1 MHFHTNILALTILL
15 AGCTSH
21 AVTPGDTT
29 GPETWGASDNVTHI
43 ENLYF
48 SGQVDT
54 ESLHMAKLQGVTT
67 IVNTRYP
74 AEMDW
79 DEKSIAENLGL
90 EYIIIPISR
99 DSDTF
104 DPQTIAQID
113 TVVRERKG
121 QKILMHC
128 SSGNR
133 VAAWYAIH
141 LIDKQNMKDDEAL
154 AVARKNG
161 LTRAGMEKRVHT
173 YLGEQNR

>member
-1 MHFHTNILALTILL
+1 MHFRTNIAAITILL
-15 AGCTSH
+15 AGCASH
-21 AVTPGDTT
+21 AVTPKDTT

-48 SGQVDT
+48 SGQVDA
-54 ESLHMAKLQGVTT
+54 ESLHMARMQGVTT

-74 AEMDW
+74 SEMDW
-79 DEKSIAENLGL
+79 DEKSAAENIGL
-90 EYIIIPISR
+90 EYISIPISR

-104 DPQTIAQID
+104 DPQTIARID
-113 TVVRERKG
+113 AVVGERTG

-141 LIDKQNMKDDEAL
+141 LVEKQNMKDDDAID
-154 AVARKNG
+154 VARRNG
-161 LTRAGMEKRVHT
+161 LTREGMESRVHV
-173 YLGEQNR
+173 YLDKNDH

>member
-1 MHFHTNILALTILL
+1 VHFRTNIAAITILL
-15 AGCTSH
+15 AGCASH

-48 SGQVDT
+48 SGQVDA
-54 ESLHMAKLQGVTT
+54 ESLHMARMQGVTT

-74 AEMDW
+74 SEMDW
-79 DEKSIAENLGL
+79 DEKSAAENIGL
-90 EYIIIPISR
+90 EYISIPISR

-104 DPQTIAQID
+104 DPQTIARID
-113 TVVRERKG
+113 AVVGERTG

-141 LIDKQNMKDDEAL
+141 LVEKQNMKDDDAID
-154 AVARKNG
+154 VARRNG
-161 LTRAGMEKRVHT
+161 LTREGMESRVHV
-173 YLGEQNR
+173 YLDKNDH

>member
-1 MHFHTNILALTILL
+1 VHFRTNIAAITILL
-15 AGCTSH
+15 AGCASH
-21 AVTPGDTT
+21 AVTPEDTT

-48 SGQVDT
+48 SGQVDA
-54 ESLHMAKLQGVTT
+54 ESLHMARMQGVTT

-74 AEMDW
+74 SEMDW
-79 DEKSIAENLGL
+79 DEKSAAENIGL
-90 EYIIIPISR
+90 EYISIPISR

-104 DPQTIAQID
+104 DPQTIARID
-113 TVVRERKG
+113 AVVGERTG

-141 LIDKQNMKDDEAL
+141 LVEKQNMKDDDAID
-154 AVARKNG
+154 VARRNG
-161 LTRAGMEKRVHT
+161 LTREGMESRVHV
-173 YLGEQNR
+173 YLDKNDH